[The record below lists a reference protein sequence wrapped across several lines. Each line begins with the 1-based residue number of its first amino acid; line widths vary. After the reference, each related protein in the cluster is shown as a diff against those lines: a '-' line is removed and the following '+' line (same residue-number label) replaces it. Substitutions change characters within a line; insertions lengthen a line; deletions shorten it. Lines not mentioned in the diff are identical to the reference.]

1 MELNQSEKDILKKKL
16 NEITKMAEREMSASK
31 ELITNLDEKLKP
43 YEANNIIIL
52 FDRVDVKG
60 TQEILQVG
68 SILSKLRTYVIN
80 SEEKKAGGNNEK
92 TDKINRKED

>member
-1 MELNQSEKDILKKKL
+1 MKLSQNEKEILKKKL
-16 NEITKMAEREMSASK
+16 NEIFKTAEREMSASK
-31 ELITNLDEKLKP
+31 ELITNLDEGLRP

-80 SEEKKAGGNNEK
+80 SEKGGSDEKNSG
-92 TDKINRKED
+92 TDSRED

>member
-1 MELNQSEKDILKKKL
+1 MKLGQNEKEILRKKL
-16 NEITKMAEREMSASK
+16 NEIAKMAEREMSASK
-31 ELITNLDEKLKP
+31 ELITNLDEELKP

-68 SILSKLRTYVIN
+68 SVLSKLRTYVIN
-80 SEEKKAGGNNEK
+80 SKEEGLGGNNEEVSEI
-92 TDKINRKED
+92 DRGED